1 MKENII
7 ELMESFK
14 KFEKAESNKIE
25 VEVEKYK
32 RKVACILNKR
42 ESDAMENNLG
52 EDYVNA
58 IRDIKKLLEMK
69 GTIYE
74 LFVN

>member
-1 MKENII
+1 
-7 ELMESFK
+7 MESFK